1 MGAGQAPI
9 FFRLPPAQPPRG
21 HLVNAACAGRD
32 CAEPSVAEP
41 TTAAATAGF
50 RSPMPPADA
59 PAPAVTIRSNE
70 APHWT
75 CGRFVLDCSPPLTMG
90 ILNVTP
96 DSFSD
101 GGRFD
106 DPARAIARAW
116 RLIEEGADILDIGA
130 ESTRP
135 GAPPVKAREQLRRLL
150 PVLSALRDAT
160 VPLSVDT
167 SDPQVMRAALDA
179 GACIVNDVRALL
191 EPDAVAAVA
200 ASDCGVV
207 LMHMR
212 GTPMSM
218 QRAPAY
224 VDVRAEVRQFLAQR
238 CAAVQA
244 AGVAPARIALD
255 PGFGFG
261 KTFEHNWALLAA
273 LRELADAAR
282 PIVVG
287 LSRKSMVGTAIG
299 REVADRVIGSVVGAV
314 LAVQC
319 GAHIVRV
326 HDVAAT
332 REGLAVLAALL
343 RHAGEKT

>member
-1 MGAGQAPI
+1 MP
-9 FFRLPPAQPPRG
+9 PPAAR
-21 HLVNAACAGRD
+21 
-32 CAEPSVAEP
+32 
-41 TTAAATAGF
+41 AAA
-50 RSPMPPADA
+50 
-59 PAPAVTIRSNE
+59 VTNRAAAS
-70 APHWT
+70 PHWT
-75 CGRFVLDCSPPLTMG
+75 CGRFVLDCARPLTMG
-90 ILNVTP
+90 ILNLTP

-106 DPARAIARAW
+106 DPARAEAQAW
-116 RLIEEGADILDIGA
+116 RLIEEGADILDVGA

-135 GAPPVKAREQLRRLL
+135 GAAPVDAPEQLRRLR
-150 PVLSALRDAT
+150 PVLSALRDAP

-167 SDPQVMRAALDA
+167 SNAQVIRAALDT
-179 GACIVNDVRALL
+179 GASIVNDVRALL
-191 EPDAVAAVA
+191 EPGAVEAVA
-200 ASDCGVV
+200 ASGCGVV

-212 GTPMSM
+212 GTPSTM
-218 QRAPAY
+218 QRAPTY
-224 VDVRAEVRQFLAQR
+224 VDVVAEVRQFLAQR
-238 CAAVQA
+238 CATLQA

-261 KTFEHNWALLAA
+261 KTFDQNWALFAA
-273 LRELADAAR
+273 LREIADPAR
-282 PIVVG
+282 PIVAG

-299 REVADRVIGSVVGAV
+299 RDVADRLVGSVVGAV

-343 RHAGEKT
+343 RQPREKT